1 MNCPCVLRQKLD
13 KCQKDVQC
21 DSCGCCMAFQ
31 GYSEDQTTCLDC
43 EEFKVYDKIAE
54 ENGIKY
60 AIWSDENVKDF
71 SKPHPFKKAKY
82 AASDN
87 SHCCAG
93 WGKVEIKGDIWLD
106 IWKAADRICKGT
118 RCDHRY
124 VEWFSII
131 GDELLI
137 HFGS

>member
-1 MNCPCVLRQKLD
+1 
-13 KCQKDVQC
+13 
-21 DSCGCCMAFQ
+21 MAFQ